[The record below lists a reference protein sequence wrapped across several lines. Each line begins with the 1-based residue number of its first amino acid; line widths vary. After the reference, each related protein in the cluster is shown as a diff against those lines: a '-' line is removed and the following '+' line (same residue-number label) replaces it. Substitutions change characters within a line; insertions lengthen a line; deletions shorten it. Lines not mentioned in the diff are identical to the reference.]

1 MAALLM
7 SEVLPS
13 PWALST
19 KHREGGRASLK
30 SLDDG
35 ALAGLVQKDPADM
48 VAPLAT
54 RGWLSGDSE
63 NWSGGDTKTGPPRG
77 A

>member
-54 RGWLSGDSE
+54 RGWFQLRHQGRVSGAPSA
-63 NWSGGDTKTGPPRG
+63 RHR
-77 A
+77 